1 MPLESV
7 RRKIEALREEI
18 RRHDFLYYIKDKP
31 RISDAQYDALFRE
44 LKELEEKYP
53 QLLSADSPT
62 QRVGGAPVDF
72 LPKFKHRVPLL
83 SLESLFTE
91 ADVQAF
97 DKRIR
102 KEVDMSSASHLSYL
116 VEPKFDGLSVEVVYR
131 NGVFH
136 QAGTRGDGETGEE
149 VTQNV
154 KTIKSLPLKLS
165 GKDIPKELHLR
176 GEVVMTVKGFEA
188 LNKKLIEEGEEPFAN
203 PRNAASGALRQLDS
217 RITAKRPLDI
227 YLYGLLYAENW
238 RPKTQEEVLETLS
251 SWGIRINPV
260 HKKCDSLQEICD
272 FHADLHQKRDHLDYE
287 IDGIVAKVDDLS
299 LQESL
304 GARTRSPRWAFAYKF
319 EPRKEITT
327 VENIVVQ
334 VGRQGTLTPVA
345 ILKPVDVGGVTVS
358 RATLHN
364 LDIIQ
369 KLDVR
374 LGDEVK
380 VARAG
385 DVIPEV
391 IEVNHESRKDK
402 IEEFKMPLKC
412 PVCGS
417 KVVREGVFFFCTGGY
432 TCRAQVKWSIIHYA
446 SRDAMDIEGLGRETV
461 DLLIEKG
468 LIKNVADLYTIKK
481 TDLLILPGF
490 KDKKAQNL
498 LDGIEASKKRS
509 LSRFLY
515 GLGIRHVGE
524 QIARLICNHFG
535 SLGKMERA
543 SLEEI
548 QNIDGVGP
556 EIARSLVDYFRD
568 ARNQKLVEL
577 LLGRGVTPQHEAK
590 KTPSGPLLGKTF
602 VFTGEMESMSR
613 PEASRKIETLG
624 GRAIDSVSKKTDY
637 VVAGANPGSKF
648 DKAKKLGVTILDE
661 KEFLKMIG
669 S

>member
-203 PRNAASGALRQLDS
+203 PRNAASGALRQLDP
-217 RITAKRPLDI
+217 RITANRPLDI
-227 YLYGLLYAENW
+227 YLYGLLYADGW
-238 RPKTQEEVLETLS
+238 KPKTQKEVLETLS
-251 SWGIRINPV
+251 SWGIRINLLR
-260 HKKCDSLQEICD
+260 KKCGSLEEICD
-272 FHADLHQKRDHLDYE
+272 FHADLYEKRDRLDYE
-287 IDGIVAKVDDLS
+287 IDGIVAKVDDLE

-304 GARTRSPRWAFAYKF
+304 GARARSPRWAFAYKF
-319 EPRKEITT
+319 EPRKEITR
-327 VENIVVQ
+327 VEDIVVQ

-364 LDIIQ
+364 WDIIQ

-374 LGDEVK
+374 VGDEVR

-391 IEVNHESRKDK
+391 VEVNHKARKGHPR
-402 IEEFKMPLKC
+402 EFEMPLRC

-417 KVVREGVFFFCTGGY
+417 KVIREGAFHLCTGGAA
-432 TCRAQVKWSIIHYA
+432 CRAQMKWSIIHYA
-446 SRDAMDIEGLGRETV
+446 SRNAMDIEGLGRETV
-461 DLLIEKG
+461 DLLIEKN
-468 LIKNVADLYTIKK
+468 LVQNMADLYMLKK
-481 TDLLILPGF
+481 TDLLALPGF
-490 KDKKAQNL
+490 KEKKAQNL
-498 LDGIEASKKRS
+498 LDGIEGGKKRP

-524 QIARLICNHFG
+524 QIARLICDHFG
-535 SLGKMERA
+535 SIEKMEMA
-543 SLEEI
+543 SLEEV
-548 QNIDGVGP
+548 QNIGGVGP

-568 ARNQKLVEL
+568 ARNQKRMDL
-577 LLGRGVTPQHEAK
+577 LLKRGVTPQHETK
-590 KTPSGPLLGKTF
+590 QKSTGPLAGKAF
-602 VFTGEMESMSR
+602 LFTGELESMSR
-613 PEASRKIETLG
+613 PEASRKVEALG
-624 GRAIDSVSKKTDY
+624 GHATGSVSKNTDY
-637 VVAGANPGSKF
+637 VVAGANPGSKY
-648 DKAKKLGVTILDE
+648 DKARKLGVKILDE
-661 KEFLKMIG
+661 KEFLKMLQ
-669 S
+669 